1 MKDVNGKIQYK
12 GKEYKVVFNLNVL
25 EEIQDKYGSFE
36 KWGELTS
43 SDEPN
48 IKAVIFGFTAML
60 NEAIDMDNEENGTNE
75 KALSAKMVGR
85 MLTEYGF
92 DKATQ
97 TMIDTVNA
105 STKSAEKNA

>member
-12 GKEYKVVFNLNVL
+12 GKDYKFVFNLNVL
-25 EEIQDKYGSFE
+25 EEIQEKYGSFE

-60 NEAIDMDNEENGTNE
+60 NEAIDMDNEENNTKEQPLSE
-75 KALSAKMVGR
+75 KTVGR

-92 DKATQ
+92 GKATQ
-97 TMIDTVNA
+97 TMIDTVKE
-105 STKSAEKNA
+105 STQSVEKNA